1 MIFGQIRS
9 GVRRLFRLEL
19 HDVRRA
25 REDARDELLS
35 YIDAR
40 VEQLI
45 AAGFSPA
52 AAQAE
57 ALRRLGGTFDEV
69 LEASIRSAQQRE
81 REMSVREFF
90 TDFRDDL
97 RFAWRGIRRETLVA
111 TFIVLTLALGI
122 GANAAMFGVV
132 DRLLIR
138 GPEHIVRPG
147 EVVRVFRTEHSDVR
161 GDLTSSSHGWVLYD
175 VLRRETRLFQGAA
188 GYAID
193 AAGIPFGKGS
203 DATLVPF
210 ASVNASLFPL
220 LGVQPELG
228 RFFNSTEDS
237 PTTPQPVVVLGYGL
251 WQRAFGGDR
260 GVLGRTARF
269 GDVDY
274 TIIGVA
280 PRGFTGPQLG
290 PVDAWMPL
298 ALRSQRVTDHWTTS
312 WDAQWMRL
320 VVRLAP
326 GVSRAQANAGATAAL
341 HAAYTGSDP
350 EMATAKITVGALGT
364 DNRGRE
370 SVETTI
376 SRWLVGVAAIVLLI
390 ACANVANLLLARAVR
405 RRREVAVRVA
415 LGAGRGRLLRLLLTE
430 SMLLAL
436 AGGAAGLAVA
446 WGTAMLMRRILLPG
460 LEWPSAPVD
469 ARVLGVSLLLALAV
483 GVLTG
488 LVPALRASRPDLTV
502 ALKSGTREGGGRTAR
517 LRSALTIAQAALS
530 LVLLVGAGL
539 FVRSLLRVRAID
551 LGLQPDRVLVVQLR
565 YPTDARIDDP
575 GAAGEVLRRTTVLRD
590 VMVRARAVP
599 SVEAASLTVGL
610 SFQSSFGVDLRVP
623 GWDSIPTLEGGGA
636 NISAVADDYFA
647 TVGTRIVSGRGF
659 TPADRRASEPV
670 AIVSQTMANT
680 LWRGKSP
687 IGDCLYWGESRKDL
701 NVCSRIVGIAADA
714 HSFELREGPSM
725 HYYIPLGQERGIGGT
740 SLLVRPRRGA
750 EQETIAALRPLI
762 LDADPSISF
771 VNMRMLQDEVDPQ
784 VRPWRLGA
792 TIFVLMGMLAVL
804 VAAVG
809 LYSVMS
815 YFVAQRTQE
824 IGVRIALGA
833 RPARIVALILRG
845 GVQMVLAG
853 VVLGTVIVVAA
864 GRFVEPL
871 LFDTSSRDPLVLGG
885 VALALCGVAVL
896 ASVIPALRAKRV
908 SPVDALRAD

>member
-1 MIFGQIRS
+1 VNFGQVRS
-9 GVRRLFRLEL
+9 GVRRHFRLAL
-19 HDVRRA
+19 HDTRRA
-25 REDARDELLS
+25 PDDAREELLFF
-35 YIDAR
+35 IDAR
-40 VEQLI
+40 VEQLV
-45 AAGFSPA
+45 AVGYTPA
-52 AAQAE
+52 AARAE

-69 LEASIRSAQQRE
+69 LAASMLSAYRRERDMSIRE
-81 REMSVREFF
+81 LF

-97 RFAWRGIRRETLVA
+97 RFAWRGVRREKLVA
-111 TFIVLTLALGI
+111 IFIVLTLALGI
-122 GANAAMFGVV
+122 GANAAMFGVI

-138 GPEHIVRPG
+138 GPEYIVRPA
-147 EVVRVFRTEHSDVR
+147 EIARVFRTEHSDVR
-161 GDLTSSSHGWVLYD
+161 GDLTSSAHGWVMYD
-175 VLRRETRLFQGAA
+175 ILRRDTRLFRGAA

-193 AAGIPFGKGS
+193 RIGIPFGKGS

-210 ASVNASLFPL
+210 ASVNADLFPL

-237 PTTPQPVVVLGYGL
+237 PTAPQAVVVLGHGL
-251 WQRAFGGDR
+251 WQRAFGGARD
-260 GVLGRTARF
+260 VLGRKARF

-280 PRGFTGPQLG
+280 PRGFTGPELG

-298 ALRSQRVTDHWTTS
+298 ALRSQGVTDHWTTS
-312 WDAQWMRL
+312 WNAQWLRL

-326 GVSRAQANAGATAAL
+326 GVTPAQANDGATAAMR
-341 HAAYTGSDP
+341 AAYTGDDP
-350 EMATAKITVGALGT
+350 MMATASISTGALST
-364 DNRGRE
+364 NNRGKE

-415 LGAGRGRLLRLLLTE
+415 LGAGRGRLVRLLLAE
-430 SMLLAL
+430 SMLLAA

-446 WGTAMLMRRILLPG
+446 WATGLFMRRTLLPG

-469 ARVLGVSLLLALAV
+469 ERVLGVALFIAIAV
-483 GVLTG
+483 GLLTG
-488 LVPALRASRPDLTV
+488 LVPALRASRPDLTA
-502 ALKSGTREGGGRTAR
+502 ALKAGAREGGGRASR
-517 LRSALTIAQAALS
+517 LRGALTVAQAALS

-551 LGLQPDRVLVVQLR
+551 LGLQPDRVMVVQLR
-565 YPTDARIDDP
+565 YPTGARVGDP
-575 GAAGEVLRRTTVLRD
+575 SAAGEVARRAAVLREL
-590 VMVRARAVP
+590 MARSRTVP
-599 SVEAASLTVGL
+599 SVEAASLTIGL
-610 SFQSSFGVDLRVP
+610 SFQSSFGLDLRVP

-647 TVGTRIVSGRGF
+647 TVGTRILAGRAF
-659 TPADRRASEPV
+659 TPEDRQGSEPV
-670 AIVSQTMANT
+670 AIVSQTMATT

-687 IGDCLYWGESRKDL
+687 IGDCLYWGESRKEL

-714 HSFELREGPSM
+714 HSFELREGASM

-740 SLLVRPRRGA
+740 SLLVRPRLG
-750 EQETIAALRPLI
+750 EEEETIAALRALI

-771 VNMRMLQDEVDPQ
+771 VNMRMLQEEVDPQ

-792 TIFVLMGMLAVL
+792 TIFVLMGILAAI
-804 VAAVG
+804 VAAAG

-833 RPARIVALILRG
+833 RPARIVGLIVRG
-845 GVQMVLAG
+845 SVSMALAG
-853 VVLGTVIVVAA
+853 VAVGIVVVLAA

-871 LFDTSSRDPLVLGG
+871 LFETSPRDPLVLGG
-885 VALALCGVAVL
+885 VAAMLIGVALL
-896 ASVIPALRAKRV
+896 ASAVPAMRAKRV
-908 SPVDALRAD
+908 NPIDALRAE